1 MGHTGTREDPTS
13 HFVRRELAYCDWELK
28 GCMRIGWYGP
38 TLNTVRDQWR
48 QRAMEEGDIAVK
60 EISNM
65 TGSLRSVYFV
75 GCAALLEVWLSLL
88 LKISP
93 RSANQLRCD
102 RLPFSRKLRRLI
114 ALQGLARVRER
125 RERTVGIWRE
135 VWLGYGRRHT
145 SIPKDTYHF
154 PCRRPAHP
162 RTSPTTR
169 LPGDGGWQRRNRS
182 HGAPPLLQKVAAVR
196 QTALSPSARYT

>member
-1 MGHTGTREDPTS
+1 MAATGDGGWR
-13 HFVRRELAYCDWELK
+13 YC
-28 GCMRIGWYGP
+28 G
-38 TLNTVRDQWR
+38 
-48 QRAMEEGDIAVK
+48 EGDIQHDRFTLFRLLRGMRWTSESLAVAST
-60 EISNM
+60 EN
-65 TGSLRSVYFV
+65 
-75 GCAALLEVWLSLL
+75 
-88 LKISP
+88 SP

-114 ALQGLARVRER
+114 ALQGLARVREL
-125 RERTVGIWRE
+125 REGTVGIWRE

-182 HGAPPLLQKVAAVR
+182 HGAPPLLQNVAAVR